1 MLIYLKNA
9 ENVLTGFKST
19 TVKQAWIL
27 RPLIDYKHTPI
38 INDVTKDN
46 RVELADKSVKLI
58 NSSLWFRKILNKYN
72 QFSL

>member
-19 TVKQAWIL
+19 TVKQAWML

-46 RVELADKSVKLI
+46 RVGCPI
-58 NSSLWFRKILNKYN
+58 N
-72 QFSL
+72 Q